1 MLAKVLDAD
10 NETFVDKRYVKFS
23 VRPFLIINHKRQDL
37 VDAVKSD
44 IACPRNALCNLL
56 RILLYLYHRK
66 WQNTL
71 RISLHI

>member
-56 RILLYLYHRK
+56 RILF
-66 WQNTL
+66 NVS
-71 RISLHI
+71 ISSKMAEYSKN